1 MRPSLSV
8 ARVWSR
14 PKRAVALL
22 GLFAL
27 LASLLAQG
35 GLAQEQPQGKTITL
49 GESLT
54 DPQRQ
59 ELLDYFEADADD
71 DTIETVTNAD
81 TVEAMQGIFDM
92 TGITTA
98 FSSTALTC
106 RTLGDGLDVT
116 TRNIQTVTPALYA
129 MALVTAGIGDA
140 DLVVA
145 APIDL
150 PGVTGLTALTGVF
163 KTWDVAPCESGDT
176 SADRQRLALE
186 ELTLTVTIGLSL
198 YATGSPDGIQRA
210 SVVVLETQKAIVIQG
225 LKEEG
230 AIDAA
235 LAAEEANQG
244 VTIAPEQR
252 DQLVDMFVR
261 LAAEEIDWSTFA
273 AGWTI
278 EYKDVTRIT
287 MRGEGIAIRNAQAS
301 ATAEAAALTATADA
315 QANAASLTATAEAAA
330 ALAALTATAQAN
342 AAATAQAIADMTA
355 TVQAI
360 PTATPIPP
368 TPTPAPSTVIGKVV
382 STTTDEVVVRVEGA
396 TGDPAPYKVDPAAT
410 VSRDGKPVAFAKVG
424 EGDSVQ
430 MVVDGNT
437 KLVTDLIARPAPAS
451 FVSKLTKF
459 LWVLPL
465 GLVVPAIL
473 WVKGRLTGDP
483 FVVKR
488 VA

>member
-14 PKRAVALL
+14 PRRAAALL

-27 LASLLAQG
+27 LASVLAQA

-49 GESLT
+49 GESLN
-54 DPQRQ
+54 DIQRD
-59 ELLDYFEADADD
+59 ELLDFFDADEADEVE
-71 DTIETVTNAD
+71 TITFAETVK
-81 TVEAMQGIFDM
+81 AMEGIYDM
-92 TGITTA
+92 STFNPSA
-98 FSSTALTC
+98 FSSTALQC
-106 RTLGDGLDVT
+106 RTLGEGLDVT
-116 TRNIQTVTPALYA
+116 TQNIVTVTPAIYA

-140 DLVVA
+140 TLVVA
-145 APIDL
+145 APGNVPD
-150 PGVTGLTALTGVF
+150 VSGLTALAGVF
-163 KTWDVAPCESGDT
+163 KTWDIAPCESGDT
-176 SADRQRLALE
+176 SEERQRLALE
-186 ELTLTVTIGLSL
+186 ELTLTVTIGTNL
-198 YATGSPDGIQRA
+198 YLTGIPDGIQRA
-210 SVVVLETQKAIVIQG
+210 SVVVLETQKTIVIES
-225 LKEEG
+225 LKEAS
-230 AIDAA
+230 AIDEA
-235 LAAEEANQG
+235 LAAEEADQG
-244 VTIAPEQR
+244 VAVAPEQR
-252 DQLVDMFVR
+252 DRLVDMFVR

-301 ATAEAAALTATADA
+301 ATAEAAALTATAEA
-315 QANAASLTATAEAAA
+315 QANAASLTATAEAEAA
-330 ALAALTATAQAN
+330 AVAMTATAQAN

-355 TVQAI
+355 TAQAI
-360 PTATPIPP
+360 PTATPVPP

-382 STTTDEVVVRVEGA
+382 STTTDEVLVRVEGA

-437 KLVTDLIARPAPAS
+437 RLVTDLIARPAPAS

-465 GLVVPAIL
+465 GLVVPAIF
-473 WVKGRLTGDP
+473 WVKGRQTGDP

-488 VA
+488 VV